1 MTGSRL
7 HHLTI
12 VRIVVVLV
20 LAALVA
26 GCVTTREPVVLTTSF
41 DPAAAAFIKA
51 TGRAKVSG
59 QAFVRQNSGKLLRA
73 VGTDVF
79 LVPRTAYADERI
91 AAIYRGRKY
100 ALWGGAQMPDADPRY
115 GEYMRTTIAS
125 SGGSFS
131 FDRVAD
137 GEYYV
142 IAMIHLPSEVVFLQF
157 PIVEKVH
164 VQNGR
169 SVRLVMRGY

>member
-1 MTGSRL
+1 MTGTRFN
-7 HHLTI
+7 HLAI
-12 VRIVVVLV
+12 VRAVVVLV
-20 LAALVA
+20 LCALVTA
-26 GCVTTREPVVLTTSF
+26 CATTREPIVLTTSF
-41 DPAAAAFIKA
+41 DPQAAAFINL

-91 AAIYRGRKY
+91 AAIYRGRKF

-115 GEYMRTTIAS
+115 GQHMRTTIAS

-142 IAMIHLPSEVVFLQF
+142 IAMIHLPSEIMFLQF

-169 SVRLVMRGY
+169 SIRLVMRGY

>member
-1 MTGSRL
+1 M
-7 HHLTI
+7 
-12 VRIVVVLV
+12 
-20 LAALVA
+20 LAFVALVS
-26 GCVTTREPVVLTTSF
+26 GCVTVRAPVVLTTSF
-41 DPAAAAFIKA
+41 DAQAAAFINVE
-51 TGRAKVSG
+51 GRAKVSG
-59 QAFVRQNSGKLLRA
+59 QAFVRRNDGSLLRA

-91 AAIYRGRKY
+91 AAIY
-100 ALWGGAQMPDADPRY
+100 GGGKQPVAGVRMPEADPLY
-115 GEYMRTTIAS
+115 DQHMRKTIAS

-142 IAMIHLPSEVVFLQF
+142 IAMIHVRSDVMFLQF
-157 PIVEKVH
+157 PIVERVS

>member
-1 MTGSRL
+1 MGGCGWRHALTRWTTVLLLAVAASGCAPTG
-7 HHLTI
+7 
-12 VRIVVVLV
+12 
-20 LAALVA
+20 A
-26 GCVTTREPVVLTTSF
+26 PVVLTASF
-41 DPAAAAFIKA
+41 DPQAAAFVNA

-59 QAFVRQNSGKLLRA
+59 QAFIRRNNGKLLRA

-79 LVPRTAYADERI
+79 LIPRSAYADERI
-91 AAIYRGRKY
+91 AAIYGDGNQPIAGRH
-100 ALWGGAQMPDADPRY
+100 LPDADPLY
-115 GEYMRTTIAS
+115 ETYMRKTVAS

-142 IAMIHLPSEVVFLQF
+142 VAMIHLPSEALFLQV
-157 PIVEKVH
+157 PILERVRVEG
-164 VQNGR
+164 GR